1 MFLLKFLRIWN
12 VVVTILFGIFL
23 ILTAYIVHRL
33 NPTPVDIIAVALA
46 FLAIVM
52 SLLTTI
58 TLASVVESLIKS
70 HIKSKGE

>member
-1 MFLLKFLRIWN
+1 MFLLKFLRVWN
-12 VVVTILFGIFL
+12 IIVTVLLGIFL
-23 ILTAYIVHRL
+23 IFTAYIVHRL
-33 NPTPVDIIAVALA
+33 NPTPVDVIAVALS

-52 SLLTTI
+52 SLLTAI